1 MERLLWVGA
10 GGFIGSS
17 LRFLVSGWV
26 YRALPAAAFPWGT
39 LAVNVLGCFLIG
51 LANGLAESRGL
62 LGPGVRL
69 FLMIGLLGGFTTFST
84 FAFETVA
91 LGRDAE
97 TGRALA
103 NIGLQVGLGLIGV
116 WAGSVAARLLLGAS
130 S

>member
-1 MERLLWVGA
+1 MERFLWVGA
-10 GGFIGSS
+10 GGFVGSG

-26 YRALPAAAFPWGT
+26 YRAMPSAAFPWGT
-39 LAVNVLGCFLIG
+39 LAVNIIGCFLIG

-62 LGPGVRL
+62 LGPGLRL
-69 FLMIGLLGGFTTFST
+69 FLLIGLLGGFTTFST

-97 TGRALA
+97 TARAMA
-103 NIGLQVGLGLIGV
+103 NIGLQVGCGLAAV
-116 WAGSVAARLLLGAS
+116 WAGSVVARLLAGS

>member
-26 YRALPAAAFPWGT
+26 YRALPTAAFPWGT
-39 LAVNVLGCFLIG
+39 LAVNILGCFLIG

-62 LGPGVRL
+62 LGPGLRL
-69 FLMIGLLGGFTTFST
+69 FLLIGLLGGFTTFST
-84 FAFETVA
+84 FAFETVG

-97 TGRALA
+97 TARALA
-103 NIGLQVGLGLIGV
+103 NIGLQVGCGLVAV
-116 WAGSVAARLLLGAS
+116 WVGSIVARLLSGGS
-130 S
+130 